1 MSLLRTPGL
10 VPPSQ
15 WQSQPDPEVEP
26 GGRRALGDSALDLE
40 KDPGARTLLCG
51 VGPGS
56 GRRLGVDGAHCL
68 GEMVERVVMGLWYQ
82 HEIKPSL
89 QPR

>member
-10 VPPSQ
+10 APPSQ

-51 VGPGS
+51 VAPGS
-56 GRRLGVDGAHCL
+56 GRRLGVDELTALVRWWRGWSWAF
-68 GEMVERVVMGLWYQ
+68 V
-82 HEIKPSL
+82 PA
-89 QPR
+89 